1 MMIEKNKV
9 SWISRAKLI
18 VLLNDT
24 KLSNDI
30 LSIKIIN
37 SEKLSNLNNLS
48 TYNQINKFTIVVI
61 LKDFSFFIGLP
72 FPFSKKDCK
81 SIEDIEKILKKDLTL
96 GLLFY
101 ELGSWVTGIIEYKK
115 VLSSKRGSRYVKGK
129 HKAGGQS
136 QRRFERNREKWI
148 ESLQNKVL
156 EDIKN
161 FMLPEKKKIDYFI
174 CLGDIHSLNNFINN
188 TNLKNLFGEKIIFKK
203 SNLKNYTSKTILKA
217 ASNLWSSRI
226 YLDDKNAIV
235 EKI

>member
-1 MMIEKNKV
+1 MIEKNKV
-9 SWISRAKLI
+9 SWISRTKLI

-148 ESLQNKVL
+148 EFYV
-156 EDIKN
+156 
-161 FMLPEKKKIDYFI
+161 
-174 CLGDIHSLNNFINN
+174 
-188 TNLKNLFGEKIIFKK
+188 
-203 SNLKNYTSKTILKA
+203 A
-217 ASNLWSSRI
+217 
-226 YLDDKNAIV
+226 
-235 EKI
+235 

>member
-1 MMIEKNKV
+1 MIIEKNKV
-9 SWISRAKLI
+9 SWISRTKLTE
-18 VLLNDT
+18 LLNNT
-24 KLSNDI
+24 ELLNDI

-37 SEKLSNLNNLS
+37 SDKLSSFNNLS
-48 TYNQINKFTIVVI
+48 TYKQINEFTIVVI

-72 FPFSKKDCK
+72 FPFSKKDFK
-81 SIEDIEKILKKDLTL
+81 TLEDIRNALKKDLIL
-96 GLLFY
+96 SVLFF
-101 ELGSWVTGIIEYKK
+101 ELGSWVTGIIKYKK
-115 VLSSKRGSRYVKGK
+115 VLFSKRGSRYVKGK

-148 ESLQNKVL
+148 ESLQNKVY

-161 FMLPEKKKIDYFI
+161 YLLPEKNKIDYFI
-174 CLGDIHSLNNFINN
+174 CLGDIHSLNNFINS
-188 TNLKNLFGEKIIFKK
+188 TNLKKLFGEKIILKK

>member
-9 SWISRAKLI
+9 SWISRTKLI

-81 SIEDIEKILKKDLTL
+81 QK
-96 GLLFY
+96 F
-101 ELGSWVTGIIEYKK
+101 
-115 VLSSKRGSRYVKGK
+115 
-129 HKAGGQS
+129 
-136 QRRFERNREKWI
+136 
-148 ESLQNKVL
+148 
-156 EDIKN
+156 
-161 FMLPEKKKIDYFI
+161 
-174 CLGDIHSLNNFINN
+174 
-188 TNLKNLFGEKIIFKK
+188 
-203 SNLKNYTSKTILKA
+203 
-217 ASNLWSSRI
+217 
-226 YLDDKNAIV
+226 
-235 EKI
+235 